1 MRYAILLT
9 LIAVV
14 RLVAQADAAEY
25 VVEPRMVD
33 DRKAVFGTVESVHET
48 QARARIAGTLA
59 DVSVVEGDQVGAGQ
73 RVALVQDPKL
83 PLRLAE
89 TDSRLKAL
97 DAQHA
102 QAQADFGRMA
112 KLRKT
117 HAVSQAQYDQARTA
131 LDVTNSQIAAM
142 QSARNLILEQ
152 QAEGA
157 VLAPVAGR
165 ILKVKKIAGA
175 VIMPGEVVATLAEQT
190 YVLRIKLP
198 ERHARFL
205 KVGDLVQVEEPGA
218 SAAAADP
225 RDGRIRLIYPKLDRG
240 RIVADVDVAGLG
252 DYFVG
257 ERVRAYV
264 PTGQRETYMVP
275 ANFVFRRFG
284 VYFVSVKAAGEVP
297 VQVGNE
303 TPQGVEVL
311 SGIHTGDVL
320 VAP

>member
-1 MRYAILLT
+1 MKYALLLLVAAFLG
-9 LIAVV
+9 LIAP
-14 RLVAQADAAEY
+14 AEAAEY
-25 VVEPRMVD
+25 VVAPRMVD
-33 DRKAVFGTVESVHET
+33 DRTAVFGTVESVHET

-59 DVSVVEGDQVGAGQ
+59 EISVVEGDPVSAGQ
-73 RVALVQDPKL
+73 RLALVADPKL
-83 PLRLAE
+83 ALRLAE
-89 TDSRLKAL
+89 TDARLKAL
-97 DAQHA
+97 DAQRA

-117 HAVSQAQYDQARTA
+117 HAVSQAQYDQAHA
-131 LDVTNSQIAAM
+131 AFDVATSQLAAM
-142 QSARNLILEQ
+142 QAARNLVLEQ

-157 VLAPVAGR
+157 VLAPAAGR
-165 ILKVKKIAGA
+165 VLKVDKIAGA
-175 VIMPGEVVATLAEQT
+175 VIMPGEIVATLAEQA

-205 KVGDLVQVEEPGA
+205 KVGDTVAVDEPGTA
-218 SAAAADP
+218 AAAADP
-225 RDGRIRLIYPKLDRG
+225 ADGRVRLVYPKLDHG
-240 RIVADVDVAGLG
+240 RIIADVDVAGLG

-264 PTGQRETYMVP
+264 PTGQRETYIVP
-275 ANFVFRRFG
+275 ASFVFRRFG
-284 VYFVSVKAAGEVP
+284 VYFVNVKAVGEVV

-311 SGIHTGDVL
+311 SGIHTGDTL